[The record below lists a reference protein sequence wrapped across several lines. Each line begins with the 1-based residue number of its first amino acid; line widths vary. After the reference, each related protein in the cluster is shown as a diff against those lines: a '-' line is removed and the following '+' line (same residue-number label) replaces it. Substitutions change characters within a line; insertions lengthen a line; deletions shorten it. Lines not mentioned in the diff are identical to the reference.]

1 MKKFGKKIK
10 TPESEA
16 QGKGC
21 GMGCMS
27 YIFGAMILGFA
38 DVDLE
43 GGWIW
48 VMLGI
53 GAIIGYGVYKNEL
66 PKLEK
71 QEAEKKEAALK
82 KKEAELKKKKA
93 SEDATKKEK
102 KRVEEKIDKLK
113 SDAGVEEEEGTEE
126 DQKRRYQEYLDSI
139 KKKK

>member
-1 MKKFGKKIK
+1 MKKKVK

-21 GMGCMS
+21 GMGCVS
-27 YIFGAMILGFA
+27 YIILALIF
-38 DVDLE
+38 
-43 GGWIW
+43 GWITDNEGDW
-48 VMLGI
+48 WI
-53 GAIIGYGVYKNEL
+53 GVALVIAAIIGYGVYKNEL

-71 QEAEKKEAALK
+71 QVAEKKKAAGDAV
-82 KKEAELKKKKA
+82 KKER
-93 SEDATKKEK
+93 

-139 KKKK
+139 KKKKE